1 MKLSGNTILIT
12 GATSGIGLELAKRFA
27 GLGNTVLALGRNK
40 DSLSQLS
47 FVPGIQTI
55 RCDLTKPADF
65 DKLISLIRKKYT
77 SLNILINNAGIQF
90 NPDFSKDPDQSVS
103 IEKEIRTNLTIPVRL
118 ISILI
123 PILKPHAQSAIVNV
137 TSGLALIPKR
147 SAPLY
152 CGTKAG
158 LHLFTEALR
167 YQLEETNIKVIEMLP
182 PQVDTPMTAGRG
194 KNKLTTS
201 ALTDEFIA
209 ALEKDKE
216 YIGIGVVKYL
226 RVALRIFPS
235 LIYKIVKKA

>member
-12 GATSGIGLELAKRFA
+12 GATSGIGLELTKRFA
-27 GLGNTVLALGRNK
+27 SLDNTVLALGRNR

-47 FVPGIQTI
+47 SIPNVHTI
-55 RCDLTKPADF
+55 RCDLTKPSDF
-65 DKLISLIRKKYT
+65 DKLISLIRKKYS
-77 SLNILINNAGIQF
+77 SLNLLINNAGIQF
-90 NPDFSKDPDQSVS
+90 NPDFAKDPDQSVQ
-103 IEKEIRTNLTIPVRL
+103 IEKEIQTNLTIPIRL

-123 PILKPHAQSAIVNV
+123 PVLKSQKASAIVNV
-137 TSGLALIPKR
+137 TSGLALVPKK

-194 KNKLTTS
+194 RNKLTTA
-201 ALTDEFIA
+201 ALTDQFLS
-209 ALEKDKE
+209 ALEKDRV
-216 YIGIGVVKYL
+216 YIGIGIVRYL
-226 RVALRIFPS
+226 RWALRIFPS
-235 LIYKIVKKA
+235 LIYKIIKNT

>member
-1 MKLSGNTILIT
+1 MKISGNTILIT

-27 GLGNTVLALGRNK
+27 GLGNTVVALGRNK
-40 DSLSQLS
+40 ESLSRLS
-47 FVPGIQTI
+47 SIPGIETV

-65 DKLISLIRKKYT
+65 DKLISLVRKKYS

-90 NPDFSKDPDQSVS
+90 NPDFSKDPDQSDA
-103 IEKEIRTNLTIPVRL
+103 IEKEIQTNLTIPIRL

-123 PILKPHAQSAIVNV
+123 PVLKSNSNAAIVNV
-137 TSGLALIPKR
+137 TSGLALVPKR

-158 LHLFTEALR
+158 LHMFTDALR
-167 YQLEETNIKVIEMLP
+167 YQLEGTNVKVIEMLP

-194 KNKLTTS
+194 KNKLTTT
-201 ALTDEFIA
+201 ALADEFVA
-209 ALEKDKE
+209 ALEKDRE

-226 RVALRIFPS
+226 GVALRLFPS
-235 LIYKIVKKA
+235 LIYKIVKNA

>member
-40 DSLSQLS
+40 DSLSELS
-47 FVPGIQTI
+47 SIPGIKTI
-55 RCDLTKPADF
+55 RCDLTKSKDF
-65 DKLISLIRKKYT
+65 DTLISLIRKKYT

-90 NPDFSKDPDQSVS
+90 NPDFSKDSDQSVS
-103 IEKEIRTNLTIPVRL
+103 IEKEIQTNLTVPVRL

-123 PILKPHAQSAIVNV
+123 PILKSQPKSAIVNV
-137 TSGLALIPKR
+137 TSGLALVPKK

-167 YQLEETNIKVIEMLP
+167 YQMEGTNVKVIEMLP
-182 PQVDTPMTAGRG
+182 PQVDTPMTEGRG

-201 ALTDEFIA
+201 ALADEFIS
-209 ALEKDKE
+209 ALERDRE

-226 RVALRIFPS
+226 RWALRFFPS
-235 LIYKIVKKA
+235 LIYGIVKNA

>member
-27 GLGNTVLALGRNK
+27 GLGNTVIALGRNK
-40 DSLSQLS
+40 ESLSRLS
-47 FVPGIQTI
+47 SVPGIETV

-65 DKLISLIRKKYT
+65 DKLISLVRKKYS

-90 NPDFSKDPDQSVS
+90 NPDFSKDPDQTEA
-103 IEKEIRTNLTIPVRL
+103 IEKEIQTNLTIPIRL

-123 PILKPHAQSAIVNV
+123 PVLKSNSNSAVVNV
-137 TSGLALIPKR
+137 TSGLALVPKR

-158 LHLFTEALR
+158 LHMFTEALR
-167 YQLEETNIKVIEMLP
+167 YQLEGTNVKVIEMLP

-194 KNKLTTS
+194 KNKLTTA
-201 ALTDEFIA
+201 ALADEFIA
-209 ALEKDKE
+209 ALEKDRE
-216 YIGIGVVKYL
+216 YIGIGFVKYL
-226 RVALRIFPS
+226 GVALRLFPS
-235 LIYKIVKKA
+235 LIYKIVKDK